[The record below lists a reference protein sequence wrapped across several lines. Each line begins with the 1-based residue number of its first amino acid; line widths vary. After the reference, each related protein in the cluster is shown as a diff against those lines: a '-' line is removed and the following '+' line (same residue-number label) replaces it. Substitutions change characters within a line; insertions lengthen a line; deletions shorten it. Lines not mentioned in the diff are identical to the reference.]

1 MLLEAEAININSM
14 PLIPINRPLMTN
26 SMSGS
31 LVTNGFYHA
40 GGADGL
46 PVQAATAVP
55 SHLKCAAMDGET
67 SLRSMTKNVLTMSR
81 EKSG

>member
-46 PVQAATAVP
+46 PYRQQQPCQAI
-55 SHLKCAAMDGET
+55 
-67 SLRSMTKNVLTMSR
+67 
-81 EKSG
+81 